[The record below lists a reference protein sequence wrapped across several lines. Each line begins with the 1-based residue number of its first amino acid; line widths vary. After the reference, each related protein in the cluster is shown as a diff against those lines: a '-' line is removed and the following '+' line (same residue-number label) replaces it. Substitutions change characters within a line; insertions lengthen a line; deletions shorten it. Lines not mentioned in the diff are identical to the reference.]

1 MKHVMLSVV
10 LSTVLFFISGVTYGA
25 EEYSRADKLVLLC
38 FECHTADNN
47 TPDLMI
53 PKLTGQ
59 NADYLVAQ
67 ILHYKSGRRVSTVM
81 MELLEDARLDDI
93 KAIAEYFSTRPPMS
107 GTKIET
113 ELSIKG
119 KDVYLG
125 NNCHFCHG
133 MNGNSVDAF
142 VVGAPLI
149 TGQNKDYLY
158 KTMKDMQAQKRP
170 VDMFDLMQKVLL
182 KLSNDELEA
191 LSEYINSL

>member
-1 MKHVMLSVV
+1 MKYIALYFV
-10 LSTVLFFISGVTYGA
+10 LCTVLFFTSGVTYSA

-47 TPDLMI
+47 TPDPMI
-53 PKLTGQ
+53 PKLNGQ

-67 ILHYKSGRRVSTVM
+67 TLHYKSGRRASTVM
-81 MELLEDARLDDI
+81 IELLEGAHLEDI
-93 KAIAEYFSTRPPMS
+93 KAISEYFSTRTAMS
-107 GTKIET
+107 GTKIAT
-113 ELSIKG
+113 ALSIKG

-133 MNGNSVDAF
+133 SNGDSVDAF
-142 VVGAPLI
+142 IVGAPLI

-158 KTMKDMQAQKRP
+158 KTMKDMQAEKRP
-170 VDMFDLMQKVLL
+170 VDIFDLMQKVLL

-191 LSEYINSL
+191 LSEYISTL